1 MRVRTI
7 GWSLIV
13 LLLSVVI
20 AGCGG
25 GPPSGSSGPTA
36 PPNPSGP
43 LEALL
48 PTTLG
53 GQPVVIAAAN
63 GEAAAPL
70 FPLADGATLTG
81 EMDGLNRPLS
91 DFQVAAGIH
100 PTITVGVYR
109 IRGLHWTPGSSQMAR
124 LVASMVGPVERLH
137 VTSPT
142 IAGKRV
148 YRMIDREN
156 DEYVAYAYISGQ
168 PAGDNVYFARGD
180 EALLE
185 EFFGSVR

>member
-1 MRVRTI
+1 VIVRSV
-7 GWSLIV
+7 GWSLVI
-13 LLLSVVI
+13 LLAAVA

-25 GPPSGSSGPTA
+25 TPVGSGGPTP
-36 PPNPSGP
+36 PPNPGGP
-43 LEALL
+43 LAGLL

-53 GQPVVIAAAN
+53 GQPVVIAGGSGA
-63 GEAAAPL
+63 EAAAL
-70 FPLADGATLTG
+70 FPSGAADALTT
-81 EMDGLNRPLS
+81 EMEGLDRPLS

-100 PTITVGVYR
+100 PGITIGAFR

-124 LVASMVGPVERLH
+124 LVTSMLGPVQRMH

-148 YRMIDREN
+148 FKIIDREN
-156 DEYVAYAYISGQ
+156 DAYVAYAYISGV
-168 PAGDNVYFARGD
+168 PAGDNVFFATSSD
-180 EALLE
+180 NALLE